1 MFCTLISYFLYR
13 ESESNN
19 QQQLISHLQTALEK
33 LEKTNIESYE
43 SNQQLNETS
52 KCQTEKI
59 ESLSHELL
67 SYNKSFNNLSMVLL
81 PDMRNVFNGD
91 VEEMNK
97 LTVNSVSTIVEKIL
111 LCHRKDKEML
121 QYQIQSLENKL
132 NDSGKINEE
141 KISYEKKLAEVQQ
154 NEQKNQLVKSIE
166 MKDAEIES
174 LKESLVTFE
183 LERQDE
189 VKKLKEEVNRFE
201 NEMTLKEQS
210 SSDNLK
216 KLCDEKEKYLQ
227 VISKL
232 KIKSKELGELNMKF
246 QIELKNLENTNK
258 NNLEDLSK
266 NEQMLT
272 VTKQENLNLKRELE
286 EYSNS
291 YQQNI
296 KELKS
301 TINLQVNEI
310 EEKTR
315 QNIDAQHEIQQLKE
329 QVQMLPIEIRQQIE
343 DKEKEKYM
351 TKMEEVDKLFDNHKS
366 VLENANIEMQSK
378 DQLLKSAHKQINL
391 LQKQIEDLQKE
402 TKNTKERNIELH
414 SSISQRDSRLVDCQ
428 LKMSD
433 FKEKIKHFTEKEGY
447 TSKSF
452 EKSQKIILKLQE
464 SINCKEKENH
474 SLQLSYNSLKK
485 QNEELKNDLNKTLE
499 KIISKDAD
507 IELLKKDRK
516 AITKKL
522 KEKNDGFVSLQKK
535 QEITSCNIEALKES
549 NVELQKSCEDLVKQN
564 TSLSK
569 ALQVIEAEKKNLE
582 KGYLDQGSVK
592 DKEIENLLDRL
603 HGSEV
608 DILKLK
614 KLLKKIQN
622 TDTTSI
628 SKVFCFTLFH
638 WKS

>member
-132 NDSGKINEE
+132 NDSSKINQE

-189 VKKLKEEVNRFE
+189 VNKLKEEVNRFE

-402 TKNTKERNIELH
+402 TKNIKERNIELH

-485 QNEELKNDLNKTLE
+485 QNEELKNDLNNTLE

-516 AITKKL
+516 AITRKL